1 MWGMRVNAVD
11 EGKTDFYEENWEYQN
26 SSKLGHGILPRKEY
40 LADPLYELAICA
52 NLIHL
57 GGQYCSTLL
66 GTFGVVRTLL
76 QDVSMPWK
84 E

>member
-1 MWGMRVNAVD
+1 MNKAGRIRTPIIDYMVAIKN
-11 EGKTDFYEENWEYQN
+11 F
-26 SSKLGHGILPRKEY
+26 LPRKEY

-52 NLIHL
+52 NSTHL